1 MYDPTKP
8 YKKQILDLIEKT
20 WETPHI
26 NVIREVYPIFK
37 RKFSYHEVDH
47 TDGIG
52 TKGIYHWEHRTFR
65 NAVLDALAMNLNDLA
80 LVRAI
85 PYKLHDHI
93 FIPEDDKAAI
103 IEIAEALTNEC
114 IKRKIAIT
122 GGETSVHNNI
132 HGMDISLTV
141 SGFIQDYPKPNRF
154 EAGDNLIG
162 IKSNGL
168 HSNGFTKVREIFP
181 EFFREEFIYP
191 TRIYFDE
198 ISSLHER
205 FDIHGMM
212 HITGGAFTK
221 LKDLLIKTDLELR
234 RNYMPEPQ
242 QIFKD
247 LYDKGISDE
256 EMYRTFNC
264 GIGFILSA
272 PKKETDKIMDE
283 LKDSYIIGDV
293 VPGKRRIR
301 IESAF
306 SNKIVEF

>member
-1 MYDPTKP
+1 MYNSTKP
-8 YKKQILDLIEKT
+8 YRRQILDLIEKT
-20 WETPHI
+20 WETPYVHVTKGI
-26 NVIREVYPIFK
+26 YPVII
-37 RKFSYHEVDH
+37 RKYSCHEIDH

-80 LVRAI
+80 LARAV
-85 PYKLHDHI
+85 PYKLQNHI
-93 FIPEDDKAAI
+93 FIPEDDKPAI
-103 IEIAEALTNEC
+103 IEIAEALTDEC

-122 GGETSVHNNI
+122 GGETSIHNNLN
-132 HGMDISLTV
+132 GLEVSLTV
-141 SGFIQDYPKPNRF
+141 SGFIKSRRRNRF
-154 EAGDNLIG
+154 EIGDYLIG

-168 HSNGFTKVREIFP
+168 HSNGFTKVRELFHK
-181 EFFREEFIYP
+181 EFREEFVEP

-198 ISSLHER
+198 IDSLNER
-205 FDIHGMM
+205 FHLNGMM

-221 LKDLLIKTDLELR
+221 LKDLLVEADLELR

-247 LYDKGISDE
+247 LYNKGISDE
-256 EMYRTFNC
+256 EMYKIFNC
-264 GIGFILSA
+264 GIGFILSV
-272 PKKETDKIMDE
+272 PKKETDKIMDK

-293 VPGKRRIR
+293 VPGKRRII

-306 SNKIVEF
+306 SDKILEF